1 MMINGTTLLET
12 HRDLTK
18 NNPLALALD
27 SWSLCIESWSV
38 IGLRIPRL
46 MAGDPDSVR
55 EAQRMVVEK
64 IEAAGRLQWMMLTGD
79 LGRTGGQAM
88 AQSIAHY
95 RKAVAKNRRR
105 LD

>member
-1 MMINGTTLLET
+1 MQIILVPAHDGI
-12 HRDLTK
+12 
-18 NNPLALALD
+18 ALD

-46 MAGDPDSVR
+46 MAGNPDSVR

-79 LGRTGGQAM
+79 LGGTGGQAM
-88 AQSIAHY
+88 ARSIAHY